1 MNEKDC
7 IVKTIIQMS
16 GKYSEFEIF
25 TDWVRIMAYSIQNA
39 CCIWHDDEW
48 NDREEM
54 YKTVMGKYTKEE
66 QTKLCEMYAWL
77 VEAYDKEISD
87 ILGEIFMSK
96 DFGSSMA
103 GQFFTPFHISLMTA
117 KLGLDDKTEN
127 DRITMNEPSCG
138 SGGMIVATARALHE
152 KGLPYQKMMDVTAQD
167 LDWNAVYMCYVQLSL
182 LGINAICV
190 QGSTL
195 TNPYDPETTDK
206 RHILKTPRKMGAL
219 L

>member
-1 MNEKDC
+1 MNEKSC
-7 IVKTIIQMS
+7 IIKTIIQMS
-16 GKYSEFEIF
+16 GKYSEFEVF

-54 YKTVMGKYTKEE
+54 YKTVMGKYSEEE

-117 KLGLDDKTEN
+117 IGGYGLG
-127 DRITMNEPSCG
+127 NEECCLRCYQYAG
-138 SGGMIVATARALHE
+138 RVCE
-152 KGLPYQKMMDVTAQD
+152 K
-167 LDWNAVYMCYVQLSL
+167 
-182 LGINAICV
+182 IRR
-190 QGSTL
+190 
-195 TNPYDPETTDK
+195 K
-206 RHILKTPRKMGAL
+206 RHS
-219 L
+219 